1 MKWELLGRVKIAV
14 GRTTSF
20 TRTFFR
26 TRYETLVIHLGPGRQ
41 LRCGCKHT
49 WTLLPE
55 EMELPEDADTCIH
68 IKLLYGNG
76 KVAGTTGPINSSSTL
91 STRGT
96 VYLTDRGKELFS
108 WRFAAQAL
116 K

>member
-1 MKWELLGRVKIAV
+1 MKWELLGRVKLAV
-14 GRTTSF
+14 GTTTSF
-20 TRTFFR
+20 TRIFSR

-41 LRCGCKHT
+41 LRCGCKRT

-55 EMELPEDADTCIH
+55 EMELPEDANTCIH

-76 KVAGTTGPINSSSTL
+76 KVVNAPPTTTPV
-91 STRGT
+91 TRGT
-96 VYLTDRGKELFS
+96 IYLTDRGKELFS
-108 WRFAAQAL
+108 WRFAALAL